1 MCKLLEQSFPLPRDL
16 CLKKCEAFE
25 RSCSKWLCLPAYS
38 HIHLVLADVGLFCR
52 TIRNVVALDIW
63 CNVWQLLQMAL
74 CSLFWFKYIW
84 CFGFKKLHWRLVEQW
99 ITGGVAVFFSGL
111 RRLPF
116 ILCML
121 SLLTYELASRMVS
134 SCRVMV
140 TPTFFSFVWTNLTR
154 VPRRWKSFY
163 PWSLPA
169 FLFPLCSLCKWV
181 VCFSLWF

>member
-121 SLLTYELASRMVS
+121 SLLTYKLASRMVS
-134 SCRVMV
+134 SYG
-140 TPTFFSFVWTNLTR
+140 FSCVIV
-154 VPRRWKSFY
+154 VP
-163 PWSLPA
+163 
-169 FLFPLCSLCKWV
+169 FLLGSGKTSPRLN
-181 VCFSLWF
+181 